1 LKCKVRDMR
10 LCIAVLV
17 LGMLVSCGQEKKY
30 HDVKNDVA
38 SNVTSDKLADILL
51 FQKELNAEFKDPETS
66 PLADRFR
73 INFETL
79 DFFEPDTNYVVLAEF
94 IRTPE
99 ALPFSMPTTTD
110 RESTEVLYGIAK
122 FTLNG
127 KAHQLEIYQ
136 TPELITQEKYK
147 DYLFLPFTDNTNGEE
162 TYGGGR
168 YLDLRIPEGNTIIL
182 DFNKAYNPYCAYN
195 KKFSCPLVPKVNH
208 VNLKILVG
216 VKVFE
221 NVYNKKP
228 D

>member
-1 LKCKVRDMR
+1 MMKIFVI
-10 LCIAVLV
+10 IAVMCV
-17 LGMLVSCGQEKKY
+17 LFSCKQEKKY
-30 HDVKNDVA
+30 HDTGQDKKML
-38 SNVTSDKLADILL
+38 VTSDKLADILK
-51 FQKELNAEFKDPETS
+51 FQEKLNAEFKDPETS

-79 DFFEPDTNYVVLAEF
+79 DFFKPDTNYVIVAEF

-99 ALPFSMPTTTD
+99 ALPFSMPTTTE

-127 KAHQLEIYQ
+127 KKQQLEIYQ

-147 DYLFLPFTDNTNGEE
+147 DYLFLPFTDATNGEE

-168 YLDLRIPEGNTIIL
+168 YLDLRIPEGNEIVL

-195 KKFSCPLVPKVNH
+195 KKFSCPLVPSVN
-208 VNLKILVG
+208 NIDAEIKVG
-216 VKVFE
+216 VKAFE
-221 NVYNKKP
+221 H
-228 D
+228 

>member
-1 LKCKVRDMR
+1 MKRKGRNMR

-17 LGMLVSCGQEKKY
+17 LGMFVSCGQGKKY
-30 HDVKNDVA
+30 HDVKDEAVSTA
-38 SNVTSDKLADILL
+38 TSNKLTDILI

-73 INFETL
+73 IDFETL
-79 DFFEPDTNYVVLAEF
+79 DFFEPDTSYVIEAEF

-110 RESTEVLYGIAK
+110 RESTEVVYAIAK
-122 FTLNG
+122 FSING
-127 KAHQLEIYQ
+127 KAHELEIYQ
-136 TPELITQEKYK
+136 SPDLITQEKYE

-168 YLDLRIPEGNTIIL
+168 YLDLRIPDGNTIIL

-195 KKFSCPLVPKVNH
+195 KKFSCPLVPAVN
-208 VNLKILVG
+208 NLDIEIKVG
-216 VKVFE
+216 VKAF
-221 NVYNKKP
+221 KH
-228 D
+228 

>member
-1 LKCKVRDMR
+1 MR

-17 LGMLVSCGQEKKY
+17 LGMLISCGQEKKY

-38 SNVTSDKLADILL
+38 STVTSDKLADILL
-51 FQKELNAEFKDPETS
+51 FQKELNAEFKNPETS

-79 DFFEPDTNYVVLAEF
+79 DFFEVDTNYVVVAEF

-147 DYLFLPFTDNTNGEE
+147 DYLFLPFTDKTNGAE

-168 YLDLRIPEGNTIIL
+168 YLDLRIPEGNTIVL

-195 KKFSCPLVPKVNH
+195 KKFSCPLVPSVN
-208 VNLKILVG
+208 NLKTAVKAG
-216 VKVFE
+216 VKAFE
-221 NVYNKKP
+221 H
-228 D
+228 

>member
-1 LKCKVRDMR
+1 MMKIFVI
-10 LCIAVLV
+10 IAVMCV
-17 LGMLVSCGQEKKY
+17 LISCKQEKKY
-30 HDVKNDVA
+30 HDAGQDKMML
-38 SNVTSDKLADILL
+38 VTSDKLADILK
-51 FQKELNAEFKDPETS
+51 FQEKLNIEFKDPETS

-79 DFFEPDTNYVVLAEF
+79 DFFKPDTNYVIVAEF

-127 KAHQLEIYQ
+127 KKQQLEIYQ

-147 DYLFLPFTDNTNGEE
+147 DYLFLPFTDATNGEE

-168 YLDLRIPEGNTIIL
+168 YLDLRIPKGNKIVL

-195 KKFSCPLVPKVNH
+195 KKFSCPLVPSVNH
-208 VNLKILVG
+208 IDSRIVAG
-216 VKVFE
+216 VKDFE
-221 NVYNKKP
+221 KK
-228 D
+228 

>member
-1 LKCKVRDMR
+1 MR

-17 LGMLVSCGQEKKY
+17 LGMFVSCGQEKKY
-30 HDVKNDVA
+30 HDVKDEVK
-38 SNVTSDKLADILL
+38 SEVTSDKLADILI

-73 INFETL
+73 IKFETL
-79 DFFEPDTNYVVLAEF
+79 DFFEPDTNYVIVAEF
-94 IRTPE
+94 VRTPE

-127 KAHQLEIYQ
+127 KQQQLEIYQ
-136 TPELITQEKYK
+136 TPDLITQEKYK
-147 DYLFLPFTDNTNGEE
+147 DYLFLPFTDATNGEE

-168 YLDLRIPEGNTIIL
+168 YLDLRIPKGNTIVL

-195 KKFSCPLVPKVNH
+195 KKYSCPLVPAINRLDTEVRA
-208 VNLKILVG
+208 G
-216 VKVFE
+216 VKAFE
-221 NVYNKKP
+221 Y
-228 D
+228 

>member
-1 LKCKVRDMR
+1 MR

-38 SNVTSDKLADILL
+38 SSVTSDKLADILL

-79 DFFEPDTNYVVLAEF
+79 DFFAPDTNYVVVAEF

-127 KAHQLEIYQ
+127 KQQQLEIYQ

-147 DYLFLPFTDNTNGEE
+147 DYLFLPFTDATNGEE

-168 YLDLRIPEGNTIIL
+168 YLDLRIPKGNTIVL

-195 KKFSCPLVPKVNH
+195 KKFSCPLVPTVNR
-208 VNLKILVG
+208 LKTEIRAG
-216 VKVFE
+216 VKAF
-221 NVYNKKP
+221 
-228 D
+228 DH